1 MSPRTA
7 LILTALALAS
17 TTPAR
22 AEIRIGQ
29 ATYSDSEEPEL
40 IAACRGLEAQAR
52 QSLTAD
58 PPDDIESADSS
69 SAWALSKLPFTVRDC
84 RAAGF
89 R

>member
-17 TTPAR
+17 TSPAR
-22 AEIRIGQ
+22 ADIRIGQ
-29 ATYSDSEEPEL
+29 ATYADSEEPDL
-40 IAACRGLEAQAR
+40 IAACRGLEAEAR
-52 QSLTAD
+52 QSLTSD
-58 PPDDIESADSS
+58 PPDDLESADSS